1 MNCPYCNQP
10 VSDDAA
16 WCPFCGREFDDSV
29 VVPGTEPESFTENYS
44 GSYSDGYSTQDNNS
58 GIVSSEDSDFN
69 ADYNDLEDYAEEPE
83 LRSSKKFGI
92 RRSAMSLPKFSPATV
107 LSIISVIVTL
117 ICLFMIASLKSELAA
132 SREALS
138 GQLYGLS
145 SSVSALDNRLAAL
158 DTTIAGVQQEAYNQL
173 AEQTIIISKNIMPL
187 TGPVTEGKYNVMFII
202 NAKGNLT
209 FSKCFDWQKF
219 NEATSQW
226 ESIEFSGNYTT
237 NDEMG
242 LRISNS
248 YDSEKSIYVTELWAN
263 GITYAAEGR
272 YRCVI
277 TDDYGVSKSSDETTV
292 LVQAG

>member
-1 MNCPYCNQP
+1 MTCPYCKQLI
-10 VSDDAA
+10 SDDAA
-16 WCPFCGREFDDSV
+16 WCPFCGHEFDDSV
-29 VVPGTEPESFTENYS
+29 VLPGAEPEDFTENYS
-44 GSYSDGYSTQDNNS
+44 ESYADGYPAQDDNS
-58 GIVSSEDSDFN
+58 GYVSSEDGDFN
-69 ADYNDLEDYAEEPE
+69 SDYEDEEAYESDLDVKP
-83 LRSSKKFGI
+83 SKKLGI
-92 RRSAMSLPKFSPATV
+92 KRPAVSLAGISPAAV
-107 LSIISVIVTL
+107 ISIISVIVS
-117 ICLFMIASLKSELAA
+117 IVCLFMIGSLKSQLAA
-132 SREALS
+132 AQEALS
-138 GQLYGLS
+138 GQLYGLNA
-145 SSVSALDNRLAAL
+145 SVAAVDSRLSVI
-158 DTTIAGVQQEAYNQL
+158 DKTIAGVQQEAYNQL
-173 AEQTIIISKNIMPL
+173 ADQTIIISKNIMPL
-187 TGPVTEGKYNVMFII
+187 TGPVAEGKYNVMFII

-248 YDSEKSIYVTELWAN
+248 YDSEKSIYVSELWAN